1 MSSMDARQHA
11 LIHFHEA
18 CQRDEFVI
26 AAFVGGSIA
35 AKTAD
40 DGSDVDL
47 YAVTLQPDYERFFTR
62 RQAFMRTW
70 ARPLVLV
77 DTLNFE
83 GLGLDLLHFVLDD
96 GVYVE
101 LSLCHAGKYRV
112 THVG

>member
-1 MSSMDARQHA
+1 MSSMDARQRTRP
-11 LIHFHEA
+11 FPRR
-18 CQRDEFVI
+18 CQRDEVI
-26 AAFVGGSIA
+26 VAAFVGGSIA

-40 DGSDVDL
+40 DVSDVDL

-83 GLGLDLLHFVLDD
+83 GLGLDMLHFVLDD

-101 LSLCHAGKYRV
+101 LALGHAGNF
-112 THVG
+112 